1 MDKASS
7 NIKQDF
13 VKKGLLIVGL
23 GFMGGSLA
31 KGLRKQGFDKPIYG
45 LDINPQA
52 IKKGIELGVINRG
65 WSDYEKVP
73 WEEID
78 FVILA
83 SPVGTFEKIAQKLKD
98 KITPQTTV
106 SDLGSTKRLVYRM
119 EEILGPRFVG
129 AHPIAGTEKSGVEH
143 SIDNLYEGKKLII
156 TPTSETDKNHLQRVV
171 NLWKFLKTEIEFMSP
186 ELHDYIFGVVSHLP
200 HAVAFALVDT
210 LRAMSNENIDLFK
223 YPGAGFKDFTRIA
236 ASDPVM
242 WRDIFI
248 ANKDNMLKAI
258 EHFKRSLEK
267 LENLIKEE
275 KREDLKEYL
284 NEISILRRNLD

>member
-83 SPVGTFEKIAQKLKD
+83 SPVGAFEKIAQKLKD

>member
-1 MDKASS
+1 
-7 NIKQDF
+7 
-13 VKKGLLIVGL
+13 
-23 GFMGGSLA
+23 MGGSLA

-78 FVILA
+78 VVILA